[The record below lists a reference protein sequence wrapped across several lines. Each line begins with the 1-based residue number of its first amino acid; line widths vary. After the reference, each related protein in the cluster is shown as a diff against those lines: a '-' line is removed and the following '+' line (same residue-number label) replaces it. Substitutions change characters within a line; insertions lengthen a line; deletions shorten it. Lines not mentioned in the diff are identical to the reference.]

1 MISFLFKYIQ
11 LLFTSQQTWKR
22 MLLVLVLGMIAT
34 TALPPVHIIFLL
46 IPAFSGLL
54 FLTQRAKGV
63 WDAFWLG
70 WWFGLGHFTTGLYW
84 IAYALGVDLTSFAWL
99 IPFTVLG
106 LPAYFSI
113 YSGAACALAYK
124 FGRNASFKGAAQ
136 CLFFAALWSIFEI
149 LRGKVFTGFPWNLIG
164 YSWVSVEGMLQ
175 VTAYTGIFGLSF
187 ITIFCSV
194 LPVIVITNPASV
206 RRTYKGTVLLLTY
219 GALVLIWVLGTF
231 RLSGASFQN
240 VEGVYLRLVQPNIS
254 QKEKWDRQRSE
265 DHLKTLLVLSQL
277 PSKQPLTHI
286 IWPESAAPFY
296 FEQDVLR
303 RLEVAAIAP
312 RAGSVLLGGIRVTG
326 TREDFK
332 VWNGFMAIDAQG
344 EVIATYDKSHL
355 VPFGEYIPLRS
366 VLPKNLKKITFGT
379 VDFSE
384 GTGIT
389 TLKVPG
395 LPPFSPLICY
405 EGIFPGEVTSKKDVR
420 PEWLLNVTN
429 DAWYGPTSGPYQHF
443 SITRIRAIEE
453 GIPIIRVANTGI
465 SGVTDA
471 YGRVQAYLDLNQKGV
486 LDVYLPKPSL
496 KPTLYS
502 QFGNNIVYVLLA
514 FVIGFSFL
522 LRRFEE
528 SQS

>member
-1 MISFLFKYIQ
+1 MISFLLKNIQ
-11 LLFTSQQTWKR
+11 SFFTHQQTWKR
-22 MLLVLVLGMIAT
+22 MLLALVLGILAT
-34 TALPPVHIIFLL
+34 AALPPLNIILFLL
-46 IPAFSGLL
+46 PAFSGLL
-54 FLTQRAKGV
+54 FLTQRSKGA

-113 YSGAACALAYK
+113 YTGFACALTYE
-124 FGRNASFKGAAQ
+124 FGRDAVFKGAAQ
-136 CLFFAALWSIFEI
+136 CLFFAALWSICEI

-164 YSWVSVEGMLQ
+164 YSWVSVEGLLQ
-175 VTAYTGIFGLSF
+175 VTAYIGIVGLSF
-187 ITIFCSV
+187 ITIFCSA
-194 LPVIVITNPASV
+194 LPVIVVNNSATK
-206 RRTYKGTVLLLTY
+206 RTYKGVVLLLTY
-219 GALVLIWVLGTF
+219 GALALIWVLGTL
-231 RLSGASFQN
+231 RLSEAPLQN

-254 QKEKWDRQRSE
+254 QKEKWDRQRGE
-265 DHLKTLLVLSQL
+265 EHLKTLLDLSQL

-303 RLEVAAIAP
+303 RLEVAAVAP
-312 RAGSVLLGGIRVTG
+312 RGGSVLLGGIRVTG

-344 EVIATYDKSHL
+344 NVIATYDKSHL
-355 VPFGEYIPLRS
+355 VPFGEYVPLRT

-384 GTGIT
+384 GTGIA
-389 TLKVPG
+389 TLEVPQ

-405 EGIFPGEVTSKKDVR
+405 EGIFPGEVTSPTGKR

-443 SITRIRAIEE
+443 SITRVRAIEE

-471 YGRVQAYLDLNQKGV
+471 YGRVQAYLGLNQKGV

-496 KPTLYS
+496 QPTLYS
-502 QFGNNIVYVLLA
+502 RFGNTIVYILLA
-514 FVIGFSFL
+514 VMLGFSFI
-522 LRRFEE
+522 LRRFEKAL
-528 SQS
+528 